1 MYINLYSQYQITSD
15 VQIAHKLA
23 HVHKYYGFTFTCI
36 VLFFFLPLFIIG
48 CSLYTSQYRS
58 RAKEI
63 NYYK

>member
-36 VLFFFLPLFIIG
+36 VPFIIG

>member
-36 VLFFFLPLFIIG
+36 VLFFFYHCLLLDVVYILVNID
-48 CSLYTSQYRS
+48 QEQ
-58 RAKEI
+58 K
-63 NYYK
+63 K